1 MTRKRLTAT
10 IALLAGLLS
19 STALSA
25 QDLKLYAFS
34 SGALTLGK
42 GYLVNGAPMEPPIQV
57 PVGFYVV
64 KHPKGNVLFDTGN
77 NDKIITDPGYWGAA
91 FTALKPVNTP
101 DVAIDT
107 QRLMATVALLAGLL
121 SSTALSAQDLK
132 LYAFSSGALTL
143 GKGSLVN
150 GAPMEPPIQVPVG
163 FYVIKHPKGNVLF
176 DTGNNDKII
185 TDPGYWGAAFTALK
199 PVNTPDVAIDT
210 QLKKI
215 DLTPDDITYV
225 VVSHLHLDHGGNVA
239 KFPKSTLVVQKS
251 EIQNFFWPEPGTGA
265 NYVLGDVLPLRGNMT
280 PSANAVKML
289 QLDGDLDLF
298 GDGTLVVKRWVAHTP
313 GSQMMTVRLKNT
325 GLTILTGDNVYFR
338 ENVEKNI
345 PPSTPL
351 VYSTS
356 GYYSAFEWIR
366 REMATQ
372 KANFFTAHDPDAFKA
387 MKKAP
392 EFYD

>member
-1 MTRKRLTAT
+1 MTRKRLMAT
-10 IALLAGLLS
+10 VALLAGLLS

-42 GYLVNGAPMEPPIQV
+42 GYLVNGAAMEPPIQV

-77 NDKIITDPGYWGAA
+77 NDKIITDP
-91 FTALKPVNTP
+91 
-101 DVAIDT
+101 
-107 QRLMATVALLAGLL
+107 
-121 SSTALSAQDLK
+121 S
-132 LYAFSSGALTL
+132 
-143 GKGSLVN
+143 
-150 GAPMEPPIQVPVG
+150 
-163 FYVIKHPKGNVLF
+163 
-176 DTGNNDKII
+176 
-185 TDPGYWGAAFTALK
+185 YWGAAFTALK

-239 KFPKSTLVVQKS
+239 KFPKSTIVVQKS

-265 NYVLGDVLPLRGNMT
+265 NYILGDALPLRGNST
-280 PSANAVKML
+280 VNANAVKML
-289 QLDGDLDLF
+289 QLEGDQDLF

-325 GLTILTGDNVYFR
+325 GFTILTGDNVYFR
-338 ENVEKNI
+338 ENVEKSLPPNI
-345 PPSTPL
+345 VLAYNPGGFLTA
-351 VYSTS
+351 Y
-356 GYYSAFEWIR
+356 EWIR
-366 REMATQ
+366 MMMATQ
-372 KANFFTAHDPDAFKA
+372 KADYFTAHDPDAFKA
-387 MKKAP
+387 LKKPPA
-392 EFYD
+392 FYD